1 MYKDVIDM
9 NEAFGNFSGDRLN
22 PNWEALSN
30 QSKNILD
37 EYNELFDDGINP
49 KNMKEFRDA
58 ICDIL
63 VFTMGAAHMSGMD
76 LEADMKMVF
85 DSNMS
90 KFCATQEIVDAT
102 VAKYEALGVEVYV
115 DGEFPR
121 KRVKSAKQQYD
132 NDEKLPKLY
141 QANKMLKS
149 VSFKP
154 PVFEDYRPDF
164 SHQAYDI

>member
-49 KNMKEFRDA
+49 KDMKEFRDA

-90 KFCATQEIVDAT
+90 KFCANEKDLTDTINKYVFDIGIEI
-102 VAKYEALGVEVYV
+102 YV

-121 KRVKSAKQQYD
+121 KRVKSAKEQTGLD
-132 NDEKLPKLY
+132 GKIY